1 MDHAGTSSSSKG
13 VGLFVFVTVTGL
25 HVLKRYVSRWWTQPK
40 VTAIYIY
47 PIKSCQGIRL
57 ESCRVTKRGFEH
69 DRSFMLIDKSNKFV
83 SQRTFPKM
91 ALIGT
96 NIVGDVLQVTAPGMR
111 PLCIDLGYA
120 GGKSVCLVSDKQLE
134 CTVWGDTCDAAEVAD
149 CEWFSEF
156 LLGTKSDEQL
166 RLVRMTDDFK
176 RCTDPKY
183 APEGQ
188 AAFGDGFPV
197 LLLSEESLAYVNGR
211 LKKPVSVL
219 NFRPNIVVNG
229 TWTFAEDTWH
239 RITFHSCIQPTT
251 VLPMSVVKPCSRCKI
266 PSIDPITGIFDPR
279 NEPTRTMKKFRSGKS
294 LGFQNKDWQDEV
306 FFCQNLDHA
315 SQEGGIITVGDLI
328 SIHSYQRF

>member
-1 MDHAGTSSSSKG
+1 MESGTSFSSTKVVG
-13 VGLFVFVTVTGL
+13 VVAFVTVTGL
-25 HVLKRYVSRWWTQPK
+25 HVIKRYVTRWWSRPK
-40 VTAIYIY
+40 VSAIYIY

-69 DRSFMLIDKSNKFV
+69 DRIFMLIDKNNKFV

-120 GGKSVCLVSDKQLE
+120 GGKSVCLISDKRLE
-134 CTVWGDTCDAAEVAD
+134 CTVWGDSCDAAEVAD

-156 LLGTKSDEQL
+156 LLGTKSDEL
-166 RLVRMTDDFK
+166 RLVRMTDEFK
-176 RCTDPKY
+176 RSTDPTY

-188 AAFGDGFPV
+188 AAFSDGFPF
-197 LLLSEESLAYVNGR
+197 LLLSEESLSYVNSR
-211 LKKPVSVL
+211 LKKPVTVL
-219 NFRPNIVVNG
+219 NFRPNIVVNSC
-229 TWTFAEDTWH
+229 WTFAEDTWH
-239 RITFHSCIQPTT
+239 RIVFHSSIQPTS

-266 PSIDPITGIFDPR
+266 PSIDPATGIFDKN

-294 LGFQNKDWQDEV
+294 LGFQNEDWQEEV

-315 SQEGGIITVGDLI
+315 SQEGGMIHVGDLI
-328 SIHSYQRF
+328 SILSYQRF